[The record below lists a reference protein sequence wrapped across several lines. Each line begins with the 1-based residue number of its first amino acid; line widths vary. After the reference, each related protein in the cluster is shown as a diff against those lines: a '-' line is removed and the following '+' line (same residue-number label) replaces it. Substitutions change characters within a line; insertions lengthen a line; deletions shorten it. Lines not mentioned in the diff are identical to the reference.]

1 MELNLL
7 KLINRQKMENQIT
20 IIDPKEFGLEEKQA
34 NKMTAGLDVIINERQ
49 ALEAIYNE
57 VILKELNKATF
68 KEAKELLS
76 KVRDNRTKGI
86 EVWHKTNKA
95 FYLAGGRFVD
105 AYKNKEVSVNEQME
119 SKLTEIVKY
128 EENLERERKAAL
140 KSERIALLNTY
151 GTDVQFIALDEMNA
165 DQFDLLL
172 EREKLAHEAR
182 IESARVAE
190 VKRIADEKAENERI
204 ESERLAEVE
213 RLESQRL
220 ENVRL
225 KDEADKL
232 AKEIEAERLENA
244 RLAKI
249 ESDKLAKEQAENEM
263 LQKIASDLAKQIQ
276 EAEQAK
282 IRAELFDKK
291 EADKLAKAPMK
302 NRMNVWIDTFTHG
315 LPIDNETS
323 KDILIKFASFKK
335 WAKSEIDKL

>member
-1 MELNLL
+1 M
-7 KLINRQKMENQIT
+7 T

-34 NKMTAGLDVIINERQ
+34 NKMIAGLDVIIKERH
-49 ALEAIYNE
+49 ALESVYNE

-76 KVRDNRTKGI
+76 KVRDNRTKGV
-86 EVWHKTNKA
+86 EPWRKA
-95 FYLAGGRFVD
+95 QKELFLRGGQFVD
-105 AYKNKEVSVNEQME
+105 AKARVESLVNEQME
-119 SKLTEIVKY
+119 SKLTEIVKF

-140 KSERIALLNTY
+140 KAERIELLGPY

-182 IESARVAE
+182 IESARIAE

-204 ESERLAEVE
+204 EAERLAEAE

-225 KDEADKL
+225 KAEADKSAAKRLIESLEQAVKDAEAKAENERLKKIADNL
-232 AKEIEAERLENA
+232 AKQIQETKDAEIKATQV
-244 RLAKI
+244 AKL
-249 ESDKLAKEQAENEM
+249 ESDKLAKAPV
-263 LQKIASDLAKQIQ
+263 KKQLSFFVDCFQ
-276 EAEQAK
+276 S
-282 IRAELFDKK
+282 
-291 EADKLAKAPMK
+291 P
-302 NRMNVWIDTFTHG
+302 IDT
-315 LPIDNETS
+315 INNETS